1 MKEFDVTKVSGNA
14 SDEVKEQ
21 TWWSFSVNVDEHKR
35 AFCAEI
41 IEDLSLDEVSFGPK
55 AEEKEKM
62 EAKVVMGITVS
73 ERTYTSLPR
82 ARSFGSKTL

>member
-1 MKEFDVTKVSGNA
+1 MEDFDLNKVSGNA

-21 TWWSFSVNVDEHKR
+21 TWSAFGLNVDEHRR

-41 IEDLSLDEVSFGPK
+41 LETLSLDEVSFGPK
-55 AEEKEKM
+55 VEEKEKM

-73 ERTYTSLPR
+73 ERTCTSLPV
-82 ARSFGSKTL
+82 LCL